1 MPKTIAT
8 ASNVFAACDRLDA
21 ANERWNRED
30 VRSEVG
36 GGGWVVIDPL
46 IQAWRALRPLREVAP
61 STPTELLQ
69 QVAASLEAH
78 IAGFTQEAERRL
90 SESQNIFDTTI
101 SELSEKLANL
111 EAELEEKTASLAS
124 SESENAALTEQL
136 EKAKTEIEAS
146 RTDIARLVTENDGF
160 TGQVS
165 RLEKE
170 HRAAIQSMQTEQR
183 ELLKQHAQERSRV
196 AEEHA
201 TAVAAQRKELAREAE
216 QAENRLMVLLDQERQ
231 EAKAA
236 ESKLSGNLEKVTLKA
251 QIQRDAIIALET
263 TVTELTRQNEK
274 LDSELV
280 TRVENITALQAA
292 LDEQKAATSAI
303 MQKFDAYKEGYKFGG
318 ELSALQEAVTKLQ
331 GQLRETTTKKKEK

>member
-8 ASNVFAACDRLDA
+8 ASNVFAACDRLEA

-46 IQAWRALRPLREVAP
+46 IKAWRGLKPLREVAP

-78 IAGFTQEAERRL
+78 IAGFTQEAEGRL
-90 SESQNIFDTTI
+90 TESQKIFDTAI
-101 SELSEKLANL
+101 SALSEKLANL
-111 EAELEEKTASLAS
+111 ESELEETTASLAS

-136 EKAKTEIEAS
+136 EKAQKELEQS
-146 RTDIARLVTENDGF
+146 RTENARLVTENDGL

-165 RLEKE
+165 RMEKE
-170 HRAAIQSMQTEQR
+170 HKTTIQSMQAEQR
-183 ELLKQHAQERSRV
+183 ELLKQLAQERSRV

-201 TAVAAQRKELAREAE
+201 TAIAAQRKELALEAE

-231 EAKAA
+231 ESKET
-236 ESKLSGNLEKVTLKA
+236 ESKLSGNLDKVTQKVQA
-251 QIQRDAIIALET
+251 QRDAIIALET

-274 LDSELV
+274 VESE
-280 TRVENITALQAA
+280 RAIEVESYTALQAV
-292 LDEQKAATSAI
+292 LEEQKADTVSI
-303 MQKFDAYKEGYKFGG
+303 EQEFSAYKQQHALDGQLG
-318 ELSALQEAVTKLQ
+318 ALQDAVAGLQ
-331 GQLRETTTKKKEK
+331 AQLTERKKKKKE

>member
-61 STPTELLQ
+61 TTPAELLQ
-69 QVAASLEAH
+69 QVAVSLEAH
-78 IAGFTQEAERRL
+78 VAGFTQETEDRL
-90 SESQNIFDTTI
+90 SESQQIFDATI
-101 SELSEKLANL
+101 SELSEKLAILESEL
-111 EAELEEKTASLAS
+111 EAKTTRLAS
-124 SESENAALTEQL
+124 SESDNATLTEQL
-136 EKAKTEIEAS
+136 DQAKTALEAS
-146 RTDIARLVTENDGF
+146 RTENVRLVAENDGL

-165 RLEKE
+165 RMEKE
-170 HRAAIQSMQTEQR
+170 QKTAIRSMQAEQR
-183 ELLKQHAQERSRV
+183 ELLKQHAKERSRV

-201 TAVAAQRKELAREAE
+201 TAIAAQRKELAQEAE

-236 ESKLSGNLEKVTLKA
+236 ESKLSGRLEKVTQKV
-251 QIQRDAIIALET
+251 QSQRDTIIALET
-263 TVTELTRQNEK
+263 SVTELARQNEK
-274 LDSELV
+274 LDSEVASRL
-280 TRVENITALQAA
+280 ENNTALQTS
-292 LDEQKAATSAI
+292 LEEQKAATASIA
-303 MQKFDAYKEGYKFGG
+303 QEFTAYKEQHALGG
-318 ELSALQEAVTKLQ
+318 ELGALQDAVAGLQ
-331 GQLRETTTKKKEK
+331 AQLVKRNKEKKE